1 VQTRI
6 LAVGVALLMVALE
19 GQALAGSV
27 TDPNDTPGRL
37 DITLLRA
44 RGARHGV
51 GHFRIETQHRF
62 RCRKLKLGK
71 PNRLKLMFDDRRDH
85 DVDLVGRF
93 LCSKDDSGNHHWS
106 LRLHGPS
113 TGSHYED
120 LAARRPNRHTLK
132 VIVPLDLAEFA
143 APHMGVFARSK
154 DATAPACR
162 SAEPCRDR
170 APDVGNLKVY

>member
-1 VQTRI
+1 VRSRF
-6 LAVGVALLMVALE
+6 LAVAVALLIVALE

-27 TDPNDTPGRL
+27 TDPNDTPGPL
-37 DITLLRA
+37 DITLLKA
-44 RGARHGV
+44 SGTRHGI

-71 PNRLKLMFDDRRDH
+71 PNRLKLLFDDGRDH

-93 LCSKDDSGNHHWS
+93 LCSKDDSGNQWS

-113 TGSHYED
+113 TGNHYED
-120 LAARRPNRHTLK
+120 LHARRPNRHTLK
-132 VIVPLDLAEFA
+132 VIVPLDLLEFA

-154 DATAPACR
+154 DATAPTC
-162 SAEPCRDR
+162 STEPCRDR